1 MNIDNL
7 IAQHGLADKS
17 FGFGIG
23 ISKWDTHTEYYSQKT
38 YKGIDQKQYN
48 FGPDTLFDIASITKS
63 LVGLVAVKMIE
74 RGEIDL
80 DFKINSIIK
89 SPEPSWEKIDLKSL
103 LTNSLELGISQ
114 KLHFLTPQE
123 VNHII
128 TTAPVTQINNGYH
141 YHNTTSI
148 ILGWVLE
155 KIYKQTLEEIISRE
169 ILRAAGMKNTYF
181 PSDIDGFYLKKVV
194 PTEYCGQRGLVR
206 GKPHDELAYMYAK
219 AGQFTGCAGIFS
231 TVPDMILFGKYLWEG
246 AFKDPEKMIG
256 MVKKNYLEP
265 FGGTFGLAF
274 DKPAPTYLC
283 PCFARETLV
292 ATGYTGCNMWI
303 NPEKRTVVTILS
315 NSTFPNRGDR
325 GAKSPLSDFRKAI
338 AREVFTCNPCFGD

>member
-1 MNIDNL
+1 MNIEKLITQYNL
-7 IAQHGLADKS
+7 SEKP

-48 FGPDTLFDIASITKS
+48 FGSDTLFDIASITKS

-74 RGEIDL
+74 QGEIDL

-89 SPEPSWEKIDLKSL
+89 SSEPSWEKIDIRSL
-103 LTNSLELGISQ
+103 LTNSLELGINQ
-114 KLHFLTPQE
+114 KLHFLTNDE
-123 VNHII
+123 VSRII
-128 TTAPVTQINNGYH
+128 SNAPVTQINNGYR

-155 KIYKQTLEEIISRE
+155 KIYQQPLEEIISKE
-169 ILRAAGMKNTYF
+169 ILRPAGMKNTYF
-181 PSDIDGFYLKKVV
+181 PGDIDGFHLKKVV
-194 PTEYCGQRGLVR
+194 PTEHCGTRGLVH
-206 GKPHDELAYMYAK
+206 GMPHDELAYMYAK
-219 AGQFTGCAGIFS
+219 ANKFTGCAGIFS
-231 TVPDMILFGKYLWEG
+231 TVPDMILLGKYLWER
-246 AFKDPEKMIG
+246 AFKNPEKMLGI
-256 MVKKNYLEP
+256 MKKNYLEL

-274 DKPAPTYLC
+274 DKPATSYLC

-292 ATGYTGCNMWI
+292 ATGYTGCNIWI
-303 NPEKRTVVTILS
+303 NPDKQTVVTILS

-325 GAKSPLSDFRKAI
+325 GKKSPLGDFRKAV
-338 AREVFTCNPCFGD
+338 AREVFSCKHCFD